1 MTDRRK
7 RENRIRGRMRPPGH
21 TEKTY
26 CHEETKL
33 GFRTFLPEH
42 HHLRVEG
49 SDLHSKY
56 ILGF

>member
-1 MTDRRK
+1 MIGRKK
-7 RENRIRGRMRPPGH
+7 RENGITGRMRPPGH
-21 TEKTY
+21 TEKTH
-26 CHEETKL
+26 CHGETKL
-33 GFRTFLPEH
+33 DFRTLLPEH